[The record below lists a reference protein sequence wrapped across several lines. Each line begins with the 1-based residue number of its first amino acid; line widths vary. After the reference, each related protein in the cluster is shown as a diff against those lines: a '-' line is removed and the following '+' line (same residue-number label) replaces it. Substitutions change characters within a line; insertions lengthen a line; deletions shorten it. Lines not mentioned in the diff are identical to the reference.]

1 MIQIAGLWNNT
12 TVILGIW
19 NYKYWM
25 DEVNRLY
32 FIVGFL
38 LGVLLIG
45 SIAVALGLIYHEWIK
60 EDPKESE

>member
-1 MIQIAGLWNNT
+1 
-12 TVILGIW
+12 V
-19 NYKYWM
+19 

-45 SIAVALGLIYHEWIK
+45 SISVALGLIYHEWIK
-60 EDPKESE
+60 ESKENEDK

>member
-1 MIQIAGLWNNT
+1 
-12 TVILGIW
+12 V
-19 NYKYWM
+19 

-45 SIAVALGLIYHEWIK
+45 SISIALGLIYYEWVRG
-60 EDPKESE
+60 EDKD

>member
-1 MIQIAGLWNNT
+1 
-12 TVILGIW
+12 V
-19 NYKYWM
+19 

-45 SIAVALGLIYHEWIK
+45 SISVPLALIYYEWIK
-60 EDPKESE
+60 ENKDDENK